1 MTVTKQVSILVEPR
15 FGYADRDGLPH
26 KPSFLETLKELA
38 RVITVVSYPIH
49 SLTALNFVLQISTL
63 VVVLVFSLRFLSMS
77 ALVLTLPLI
86 FLLGTIHNTIWYHR
100 YCSHRAFEFA
110 RPTYALLFLWT
121 NPLAFIFREEVYAI
135 PHRIHHQRTEK
146 AGDPYGPH
154 LGWLASCL
162 APELTQRIN
171 PNLSKEQYD
180 LIKQTLSHIG
190 LRTHTYAQF
199 KKTGSIESLPY
210 YAGRTI
216 FSQAVWS
223 LFAYLAGGTAYL
235 AAYYCSLF
243 ITTLLI
249 RDFNWRGHGG
259 NFRRQKK
266 LGWEFDTKS
275 YALNQ
280 RFYGYIASEWHDNHH
295 SYPAS
300 ANNGFLTRQVDV
312 AFQVIKFM
320 HRLGIVRSYVDASSK
335 FKKERLHCS
344 LV

>member
-1 MTVTKQVSILVEPR
+1 VTKQVPILVEPR
-15 FGYADRDGLPH
+15 FGYADRDGLPYE
-26 KPSFLETLKELA
+26 PSFQETLKELA
-38 RVITVVSYPIH
+38 RVMNIVSYPYH
-49 SLTALNFVLQISTL
+49 LLTALNFVLQISTL
-63 VVVLVFSLRFLSMS
+63 VLVFVFCLRFLSMS
-77 ALVLTLPLI
+77 ALVFILLLI
-86 FLLGTIHNTIWYHR
+86 FFLGTIHNTIWYHR
-100 YCSHRAFEFA
+100 YCSHKAFEFA
-110 RPTYALLFLWT
+110 RPAYAILFLWT

-171 PNLSKEQYD
+171 PNLSKEHYES
-180 LIKQTLSHIG
+180 IKQTLSHIG

-216 FSQAVWS
+216 FSQTVWS

-235 AAYYCSLF
+235 AAYYCGLF
-243 ITTLLI
+243 IITFLI

-266 LGWEFDTKS
+266 VGWEFDTKS

-295 SYPAS
+295 NYPAS
-300 ANNGFLTRQVDV
+300 ANNGFLTRQVDI

-320 HRLGIVRSYVDASSK
+320 HRMGIVRSYVDAGDK
-335 FKKERLHCS
+335 FNKDRFTRS